1 MFPEDDEIVV
11 GRAEVERYDEEEKE
25 LLRKVLN
32 EIRQNPE
39 MIPPNL
45 RCNDRKKVKA
55 ATMEVNKVIALIRTE
70 SITETNIVLRAAGN
84 VVAEMVGHKTMNPKE
99 NRIPHWRRR
108 ILEKQK
114 ALRKDLGQLNIMKR
128 NELQN
133 EGTKSKL
140 ERKYRIEEKGIVEVH
155 EEVQQR
161 LVAIKAK
168 LERYDNRTEQYRQ
181 NRLFESNQKK
191 LFDELDGVER
201 ETVVPDAEESARFW
215 SDMWDEPVKHKEN
228 PEWLRNMEEEFTG
241 LGVQDNIHIEVT
253 KLKKQVR
260 KMPYWKSPGPD
271 GVQGYWIKNLN
282 NLPGNIALQLDRC
295 LQENNVPSWM
305 DTGKTLLCVKELE
318 KGNAVANF
326 RPITCLPL
334 LWKLL
339 TGILAEELHEHLEQA
354 NILPWEQKG
363 CRKGRRGT

>member
-1 MFPEDDEIVV
+1 MEIQVDTDQECTGESSMGQNGEQQEVQLLEEREGNKVFPEDDEIVI
-11 GRAEVERYDEEEKE
+11 GRADIKRYDEEEKE

-39 MIPPNL
+39 KILPNL
-45 RCNDRKKVKA
+45 RYNDRKKVKA
-55 ATMEVNKVIALIRTE
+55 TTMKVNNVIALIRTE

-84 VVAEMVGHKTMNPKE
+84 VVAEMVGHKTRNPKE
-99 NRIPHWRRR
+99 NRTPHWRRR

-114 ALRKDLGQLNIMKR
+114 ALRKDLGQLNRMKR

-140 ERKYRIEEKGIVEVH
+140 ERKYRIEEKGIVVVH
-155 EEVQQR
+155 EGVQQR
-161 LVAIKAK
+161 LVAIGAK

-201 ETVVPDAEESARFW
+201 ETVVLDAEGSTRFKNNIW
-215 SDMWDEPVKHKEN
+215 GKPVKHKED
-228 PEWLRNMEEEFTG
+228 PEWLRNVEEELTG

-260 KMPYWKSPGPD
+260 KMPNWKSPGPD
-271 GVQGYWIKNLN
+271 GVQGYWIKNLS
-282 NLPGNIALQLDRC
+282 NLHGNIALQLDRC
-295 LQENNVPSWM
+295 LQEYNVPSWM
-305 DTGKTLLCVKELE
+305 VTG
-318 KGNAVANF
+318 NY
-326 RPITCLPL
+326 IT
-334 LWKLL
+334 
-339 TGILAEELHEHLEQA
+339 
-354 NILPWEQKG
+354 G
-363 CRKGRRGT
+363 CERIGKRKRSSKF